1 MELNQNYNLEGFNFN
16 QEAAN
21 QVQIQSIM
29 SAGSGKYSSVGHTSI
44 IHPNDAHIRAALEI
58 NPRYVD
64 KNIHETLD
72 RLK

>member
-1 MELNQNYNLEGFNFN
+1 MELNQNYNMEGFNFN
-16 QEAAN
+16 QGINME
-21 QVQIQSIM
+21 SIM

-44 IHPNDAHIRAALEI
+44 IQTNDAHIRAALEI

-64 KNIHETLD
+64 KNIHETLE